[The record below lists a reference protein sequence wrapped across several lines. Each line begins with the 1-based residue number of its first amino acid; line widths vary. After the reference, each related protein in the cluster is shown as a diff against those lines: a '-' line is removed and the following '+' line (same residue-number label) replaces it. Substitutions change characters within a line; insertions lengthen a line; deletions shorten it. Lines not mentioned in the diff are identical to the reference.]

1 MEDGGCECDVRR
13 RVERWYSIQR
23 GTIDLT
29 FSLYFDLNFL
39 LFLLARALVYRHIA
53 VLTLRRRRERVYP

>member
-1 MEDGGCECDVRR
+1 MSAMCVVGWSVG
-13 RVERWYSIQR
+13 IPFKR

-29 FSLYFDLNFL
+29 FSLHFDLNFL